1 MQEEKRRI
9 LTKEK
14 IREHFLRSMAV
25 ELALMILLIVLAEGI
40 MVWLTVAV
48 YHQMPHIWMM
58 WVALL
63 LLDVGMAVFWVLK
76 FCVPIVKGFRYIA
89 SGRFR
94 VVEDKLVGV
103 GEDEVMRRRKVGGY
117 GGYYTIDMLYF
128 ESYGH
133 IPEDQG
139 KRGYGPIGSMFY
151 LIVLED
157 KKQTLYSF
165 YSSQLYCYKF

>member
-1 MQEEKRRI
+1 MRTEIVIPFAFDTAPIERLLQE
-9 LTKEK
+9 
-14 IREHFLRSMAV
+14 
-25 ELALMILLIVLAEGI
+25 
-40 MVWLTVAV
+40 
-48 YHQMPHIWMM
+48 Q
-58 WVALL
+58 
-63 LLDVGMAVFWVLK
+63 
-76 FCVPIVKGFRYIA
+76 
-89 SGRFR
+89 
-94 VVEDKLVGV
+94 
-103 GEDEVMRRRKVGGY
+103 GEDEVMRRRRAGGY

-165 YSSQLYCYKF
+165 YSSQLYCYKS